1 MKNTIAERILDFLKN
16 YPPFY
21 FLNTDELLEIS
32 KEIEVIYLDINE
44 VLFTQQEHLKKFFYV
59 VKDGAVGLF
68 HQNKLV
74 DKCDEG
80 DVFGLR
86 AFVQNDVYALDAK
99 AIEES
104 ILYCIP
110 LTIFG
115 DIIQK
120 HEKVMAFLS
129 VSFATNTRNTHLKK
143 NNAFDLALKPN
154 LKKNLFTE
162 VQHINYS
169 TKPIT
174 CQENHSIK
182 EAALKMSDY
191 NVGSILITK
200 DHIPLGIITDKD
212 LRNKVAT
219 GKYSIDDKVTQIMSY
234 PVLTYPKNLSVSE
247 AQIAMLKHNISHL
260 CITKDGT
267 NTTKI
272 IGVLSE
278 HDIVITKGNNPSV
291 LIKALKKA
299 STLPEI
305 KTIIEK
311 AQVVLKN
318 YIEQHIPLQFVTN
331 IISEINYAITRKII
345 AQNLQYFEQEIP
357 VKFTWLTIGSQGRRE
372 QLLQTDQDNA
382 IVFED
387 PEKLENTRAFFIKLA
402 TKINQDLAFVGF
414 ELCPAK
420 MMAMNPKWCLSVTE
434 WKQQFNDWITQ
445 PSEAK
450 ILLSTIFFDFNFMY
464 GERTLA
470 DNIAKSIFE
479 SIHNY
484 DLFLTYLGRNALQN
498 PPPLSFFRSF
508 LVEDTGEHKHQF
520 DIKARAIMP
529 LVDAARVLILSHAIK
544 NINNTKLRF
553 EKLSELEPQ
562 NKDLYEACS
571 IAFET
576 LLYFR
581 TEEGLKNNNSG
592 RFIDIVSL
600 SKANRLQLKNCFKPI
615 KELQDLIQTR
625 FKLSQFL

>member
-1 MKNTIAERILDFLKN
+1 MKNTIAQRILDFLKN

-21 FLNTDELLEIS
+21 FLNTDELFDIS
-32 KEIEVIYLDINE
+32 KEIEVIYLDANE
-44 VLFTQQEHLKKFFYV
+44 VLFTQKEHLKKYFYV
-59 VKDGAVGLF
+59 VKDGAIGLF
-68 HQNKLV
+68 YEEKLV

-80 DVFGLR
+80 DVLGLR
-86 AFVQNDVYALDAK
+86 AFLQNDVYALNAK
-99 AIEES
+99 AIEEC

-110 LTIFG
+110 LAVF
-115 DIIQK
+115 DNVIQK
-120 HEKVMAFLS
+120 HDKVMAFLS

-169 TKPIT
+169 KKTIT
-174 CQENHSIK
+174 CKEVATIK
-182 EAALKMSDY
+182 EAALKMSKY
-191 NVGSILITK
+191 NVGSIIITK
-200 DHIPLGIITDKD
+200 KNIPLGIITDKD
-212 LRNKVAT
+212 LRHKVAT
-219 GKYSIDDKVTQIMSY
+219 GKCSINKKVTEIMSY
-234 PVLTYPKNLSVSE
+234 PVLTFPRNLSVSE

-260 CITKDGT
+260 CITKNGL
-267 NTTKI
+267 NTSEI
-272 IGVLSE
+272 VGVLSE
-278 HDIVITKGNNPSV
+278 HDIIITKGNNPSV
-291 LIKALKKA
+291 LIKALKKV

-305 KTIIEK
+305 KAIIEK
-311 AQVVLKN
+311 AQVLLKN
-318 YIEQHIPLQFVTN
+318 YIQQHIPLPFITN
-331 IISEINYAITRKII
+331 IISEINYAVTQKII
-345 AQNLQYFEQEIP
+345 EFNLEQQAKPP
-357 VKFTWLTIGSQGRRE
+357 VKFAWLTIGSQGRKE

-387 PEKLENTRAFFIKLA
+387 TEKLEDTRAFFIKLA

-434 WKQQFNDWITQ
+434 WKQQFNDWITK

-464 GERTLA
+464 GEPALA
-470 DNIAKSIFE
+470 DNIAKSLFE

-484 DLFLTYLGRNALQN
+484 NLFLTYLGRNALQN

-508 LVEDTGEHKHQF
+508 LVEDTGEHKNQF

-600 SKANRLQLKNCFKPI
+600 SKAHRLQLKNCFKPI
-615 KELQDLIQTR
+615 KEIQELIQTR